1 MRDIL
6 RCTVYTTP
14 RNPSPHC
21 RVLYI
26 PHAMHGP
33 IPKICGV
40 HTVHDIA
47 VSEWLIYST
56 VQCTCM
62 YDASGY
68 KVNQLSLLHFW
79 LGWGSIVSCGTVL
92 LQYWMFSLINTA
104 AAIYGSH
111 SLVCLSYPWHVVQI
125 YSTAVRHKGTRVS
138 RGHAREHSRFH
149 IFVINCGKTYVNS
162 RPQDPCWS
170 MISVHI
176 SYTIVRP
183 HDTCTVSLIVLKQD
197 WEFAISLFSCR
208 SFKKIE
214 KSGSLS

>member
-6 RCTVYTTP
+6 RCTLYTTP

-21 RVLYI
+21 RVHTPCHAW
-26 PHAMHGP
+26 PHPQNLRCTWHCSVRMVN
-33 IPKICGV
+33 IQ
-40 HTVHDIA
+40 
-47 VSEWLIYST
+47 Y
-56 VQCTCM
+56 CTCM

-170 MISVHI
+170 MISVYHI
-176 SYTIVRP
+176 QLFDHTIHVQY
-183 HDTCTVSLIVLKQD
+183 HWLY
-197 WEFAISLFSCR
+197 
-208 SFKKIE
+208 
-214 KSGSLS
+214 